1 MSRVGVRYIVDDV
14 PAALRFYTTLLGFT
28 LEQDASPAF
37 AAVVRDGMR
46 LLLSGDGSSG
56 KRALPDGRRQAPG
69 GWNRVHLEVPDL
81 AAAVERLRAAGVA
94 FRTKDVVS
102 GPGGAQAILD
112 DPSGNP
118 VELFQPASAEA
129 RSRPPV

>member
-1 MSRVGVRYIVDDV
+1 MSRVGVRYIIDDV
-14 PAALRFYTTLLGFT
+14 PAAIHFYTTLLGFT

-37 AAVVRDGMR
+37 AAVVRDGVR

-56 KRALPDGRRQAPG
+56 KRPLPDGRSQVAG
-69 GWNRVHLEVPDL
+69 GWNRLHLEVADL
-81 AAAVERLRAAGVA
+81 AAEVERLRAAGVS
-94 FRTKDVVS
+94 FRTDAIVS

-118 VELFQPASAEA
+118 VELFQP
-129 RSRPPV
+129 RH